1 MKHVIAN
8 RLIHGLG
15 IMVLM
20 SLVVIPAAAQK
31 GLQRARDEAREATQ
45 LLTKVMSNP
54 GKSIPKS
61 LLRRAQAIAIFTN
74 VKKGGFIIGGTGGD
88 GVIARRTG
96 KTWGPPVFYNLGG
109 ANIGLQI
116 GAKKGDIIALF
127 MTESAL
133 EDLLDDEVEMTAG
146 IGATAGPVG
155 DEAGV
160 SSGKNSNVY
169 VYSNSSG
176 AFAGA
181 TVGGGTIKANNSINE
196 ELYKMN
202 GGSVL
207 RDSSKVKVTT
217 LPAELQT
224 LSKTLTKYIN

>member
-1 MKHVIAN
+1 MNHVKRTPIFLSIA
-8 RLIHGLG
+8 
-15 IMVLM
+15 
-20 SLVVIPAAAQK
+20 LVMAFAVIPATAQK

-127 MTESAL
+127 MTEQAL

-196 ELYKMN
+196 ELYSTN

-207 RDSSKVKVTT
+207 RDSSKVKVSG

-224 LSKTLTKYIN
+224 LTKTLTKYIN

>member
-1 MKHVIAN
+1 MNHVKRTSIFLGMAL
-8 RLIHGLG
+8 LIG
-15 IMVLM
+15 IL
-20 SLVVIPAAAQK
+20 VIPAAAQK
-31 GLQRARDEAREATQ
+31 GPQRARDEAREATQ
-45 LLTKVMSNP
+45 LLTRVMSNP
-54 GKSIPKS
+54 AKSIPKS

-127 MTESAL
+127 MTEAAL

-196 ELYKMN
+196 ELYNMN

-207 RDSSKVKVTT
+207 RDSSKVKVSG

-224 LSKTLTKYIN
+224 LTKTLTKYIN